1 MLCYD
6 GGVARVSGEESI
18 PVESIDGR
26 FFNPD
31 YESKAGKPSGDRS
44 TAYDS
49 EQRTA
54 DSGQWTAQQNNT
66 ALRALTGECGLRSY
80 VSVKCVGVFGAA

>member
-54 DSGQWTAQQNNT
+54 DSGQ
-66 ALRALTGECGLRSY
+66 RS
-80 VSVKCVGVFGAA
+80 KIIQH